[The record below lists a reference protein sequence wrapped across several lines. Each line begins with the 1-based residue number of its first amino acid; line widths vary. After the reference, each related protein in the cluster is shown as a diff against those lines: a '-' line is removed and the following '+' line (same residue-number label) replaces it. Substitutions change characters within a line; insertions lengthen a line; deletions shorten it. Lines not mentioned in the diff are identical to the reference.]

1 MDFQREGDE
10 KRRQRPNG
18 FNRGPL
24 VWGKCTVSHIVK
36 RSKTRF
42 ILTPYLVR
50 PGLDHTYK
58 AICVCVYVYWV
69 FCICVLV
76 KCRIFGGSWP
86 VLQIGK
92 MDMV

>member
-36 RSKTRF
+36 RSKTRVYF
-42 ILTPYLVR
+42 NSLFGKTWFGSHLQGHLCLCVRVLGFLYLCVGEVQNFR
-50 PGLDHTYK
+50 GLLACASD
-58 AICVCVYVYWV
+58 W
-69 FCICVLV
+69 
-76 KCRIFGGSWP
+76 
-86 VLQIGK
+86 
-92 MDMV
+92 